1 MFLGAVVTKAAAV
14 VSCVLTDGQEQG
26 GLDQIEARLA
36 GVDQIEA
43 QLTGVDQ
50 IETGE
55 NLD

>member
-1 MFLGAVVTKAAAV
+1 MFLGAVVTKAAVV